1 MKQRLVILLIA
12 LTYPLSGFAE
22 AEMSEPRSPADMSVE
37 ERMNMM
43 KSALKYDNCV
53 YSQAISKVGEFP
65 DIRQAADFA
74 LGECQSKL
82 ADLES
87 TITSMG
93 FGADYANAFANRI
106 RNRAARKILPELAV
120 RQAGG

>member
-1 MKQRLVILLIA
+1 MH
-12 LTYPLSGFAE
+12 PLYAFAE
-22 AEMSEPRSPADMSVE
+22 AEVSEPRSPADMSVE

-43 KSALKYDNCV
+43 KTASKYDNCV
-53 YSQAISKVGEFP
+53 YSQAISKVSQFP

-82 ADLES
+82 ADLQS

-120 RQAGG
+120 RKAGG

>member
-1 MKQRLVILLIA
+1 MKQTLIILLIT
-12 LTYPLSGFAE
+12 LTLPLWAIAE
-22 AEMSEPRSPADMSVE
+22 SEVSESRSPGDMSVE

-43 KSALKYDNCV
+43 TTASKYDNCV
-53 YSQAISKVGEFP
+53 YSQAISKVSEFP

-82 ADLES
+82 AELETS
-87 TITSMG
+87 ITSMG

-120 RQAGG
+120 RKAGG